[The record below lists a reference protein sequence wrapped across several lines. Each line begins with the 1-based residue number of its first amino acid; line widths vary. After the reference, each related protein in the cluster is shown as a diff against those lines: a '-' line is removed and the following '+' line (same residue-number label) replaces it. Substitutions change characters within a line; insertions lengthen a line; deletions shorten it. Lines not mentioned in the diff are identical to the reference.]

1 MPDIIDAT
9 SLALELLADKLSFL
23 ALSATSANAMLAD
36 YYNIIYIGIYMKKSL
51 WLFIGLF
58 VLITAIPACARVE
71 DIASLSVQIPYG
83 LKEGKGLA
91 VQNSSFQAYFS
102 VESFYQGDMYV
113 ELNILFPEG
122 FEIVEPDVYSFKLQ
136 TEYDNWYKFI
146 KINIPENIS
155 PGIYSIRT
163 IANISAGGEN
173 FRVER
178 ESLVRVVAAKE
189 LSQII
194 KINKVII
201 PISEEGE
208 ETQYQE
214 NSLVLKEQSP
224 LLKKISGGID
234 VLSPIAYVGIE
245 VENTGD
251 ENAVL
256 LVSFEILD
264 SNKNFVPGFER
275 PSMGGD
281 QKLNFAPVTMKA
293 NSKEII
299 TLPVYADEDTVLG
312 GNYILRSTV
321 KVFGSDFPASV
332 KETPV
337 NMIARNWTSIY
348 ITLIALILSIS
359 AFCFFMIKYR
369 QIFETFKTKHLVMI
383 SLFGTVAF
391 ATINVPMAFLWEI
404 SHAFLG
410 PFSSLFTGIFFEI
423 VWYAIIV
430 SLLILIPRIG
440 VISILIMVRFILNG
454 IVFGNFSPVIMISY
468 GFQAVAFEVALYLTG
483 ITRGKK
489 LEDRKISL
497 GINLGVADAL
507 SSYVS
512 FNLFMFMYRLFYA
525 DWYVMM
531 NLTINGFVY
540 TFIGVLLGI
549 TLGKKL
555 KKVVD

>member
-1 MPDIIDAT
+1 MKSRRLFTVLLVIIMLFAIRAY
-9 SLALELLADKLSFL
+9 AL
-23 ALSATSANAMLAD
+23 
-36 YYNIIYIGIYMKKSL
+36 
-51 WLFIGLF
+51 
-58 VLITAIPACARVE
+58 PVE

-102 VESFYQGDMYV
+102 VESFYQGD
-113 ELNILFPEG
+113 LDIDLKLKFPEG
-122 FEIVEPDVYSFKLQ
+122 FDIEEPEEYSFKLQ

-146 KINIPENIS
+146 KINIPENTS
-155 PGIYSIRT
+155 PGIYSIKT
-163 IANISAGGEN
+163 IVNISTGGEN
-173 FRVER
+173 FHIER
-178 ESLVRVVAAKE
+178 ESLVRVVSANE

-201 PISEEGE
+201 PISEEGD

-214 NSLVLKEQSP
+214 NSLVLKEKLP
-224 LLKKISGGID
+224 ILKKISGGND
-234 VLSPIAYVGIE
+234 PLFGVSDRFTPISYVGIE
-245 VENTGD
+245 VENKGE

-275 PSMGGD
+275 PTMSGD
-281 QKLNFAPVTMKA
+281 EKLNFVPVNMKA
-293 NSKEII
+293 SSKEII
-299 TLPVYADEDTVLG
+299 TLPVYASEDIVLG
-312 GNYILRSTV
+312 GDYISRSTV

-332 KETPV
+332 KENPV
-337 NMIARNWTSIY
+337 KVIARNWTSVY
-348 ITLIALILSIS
+348 ITLFALVLTVA
-359 AFCFFMIKYR
+359 AFSLFLAKHDA
-369 QIFETFKTKHLVMI
+369 IFRNFKTKYLVMI

-404 SHAFLG
+404 SHAILG
-410 PFSSLFTGIFFEI
+410 PFSSLFTGIFYEI

-430 SLLILIPRIG
+430 SLLLLIPRIG

-454 IVFGNFSPVIMISY
+454 VIFGNFSPVILLSY
-468 GFQAVAFEVALYLTG
+468 GFQVIALEAALYLTG
-483 ITRGKK
+483 ITRGIK
-489 LEDRKISL
+489 LEEKKVLLSF
-497 GINLGVADAL
+497 NLGVADAL

-512 FNLFMFMYRLFYA
+512 FNLFIFLYRLFYA
-525 DWYVMM
+525 DWYIIM

-540 TFIGVLLGI
+540 TFMGVLLGI

-555 KKVVD
+555 RKVVD

>member
-1 MPDIIDAT
+1 MNLI
-9 SLALELLADKLSFL
+9 
-23 ALSATSANAMLAD
+23 
-36 YYNIIYIGIYMKKSL
+36 KSL
-51 WLFIGLF
+51 VLFAIIAL
-58 VLITAIPACARVE
+58 TAIHAHALPVE

-91 VQNSSFQAYFS
+91 VENSSFQAFFS
-102 VESFYQGDMYV
+102 AESFYQGDLYV
-113 ELNILFPEG
+113 QLKIIFPEG
-122 FEIVEPDVYSFKLQ
+122 FEIQEPNEYSFKLQ

-146 KINIPENIS
+146 KINIPENTS
-155 PGIYSIRT
+155 SGIYSIKT
-163 IANISAGGEN
+163 IANISAGSEN
-173 FRVER
+173 FHVER
-178 ESLVRVVAAKE
+178 ESLVRVVSVEE

-194 KINKVII
+194 KINRVII

-214 NSLVLKEQSP
+214 NSFVLKEKSP
-224 LLKKISGGID
+224 ILKKMSGGGD
-234 VLSPIAYVGIE
+234 GFSPIAYVGIE
-245 VENTGD
+245 VENTGE

-281 QKLNFAPVTMKA
+281 QKLNFVPVNMKA
-293 NSKEII
+293 SSKEII
-299 TLPVYADEDTVLG
+299 TLPVYAGEDTVLG
-312 GNYILRSTV
+312 GTYILRSTV

-332 KETPV
+332 KENPV
-337 NMIARNWTSIY
+337 KVIARNWTSIY
-348 ITLIALILSIS
+348 ITLFALIISIS
-359 AFCFFMIKYR
+359 AFSLFMIKHR
-369 QIFETFKTKHLVMI
+369 QIFENFKTKYLVMI

-404 SHAFLG
+404 SHAIFG
-410 PFSSLFTGIFFEI
+410 PFSSLFTGIFYEI
-423 VWYAIIV
+423 VFYAIIV
-430 SLLILIPRIG
+430 SLLMLIPKIG
-440 VISILIMVRFILNG
+440 VISILIIVRFILNG
-454 IVFGNFSPVIMISY
+454 IVFGNFSPVFLISY
-468 GFQAVAFEVALYLTG
+468 GFQAVALEAALYLTG
-483 ITRGKK
+483 ITHGIKI
-489 LEDRKISL
+489 EDRKISL

-512 FNLFMFMYRLFYA
+512 FNLFIFMYRLFYA
-525 DWYVMM
+525 DWYIMM

-549 TLGKKL
+549 VLGKKL

>member
-1 MPDIIDAT
+1 MTSRRLFTVLFAII
-9 SLALELLADKLSFL
+9 
-23 ALSATSANAMLAD
+23 
-36 YYNIIYIGIYMKKSL
+36 
-51 WLFIGLF
+51 
-58 VLITAIPACARVE
+58 VLTAIHAHALPVE

-91 VQNSSFQAYFS
+91 VQNSSFQAFFS
-102 VESFYQGDMYV
+102 VESFYQGDLDV
-113 ELNILFPEG
+113 DLKIKFPEG
-122 FEIVEPDVYSFKLQ
+122 FEIQEPNEYSFKLQ

-146 KINIPENIS
+146 KINIPESTS
-155 PGIYSIRT
+155 PGIYSIKT
-163 IANISAGGEN
+163 IANISAGSES
-173 FRVER
+173 FHIER
-178 ESLVRVVAAKE
+178 ESLVRVVSAYE

-201 PISEEGE
+201 PSSEEGE

-214 NSLVLKEQSP
+214 NSLVLKEKSR
-224 LLKKISGGID
+224 LLKKLSGGKEHF
-234 VLSPIAYVGIE
+234 SPIAYAGIE
-245 VENTGD
+245 VENTGE

-264 SNKNFVPGFER
+264 ANKNFVPGFER

-281 QKLNFAPVTMKA
+281 QKLNFVPVNMKA
-293 NSKEII
+293 SSKEII
-299 TLPVYADEDTVLG
+299 TLPVYASEDIVLG
-312 GNYILRSTV
+312 GDYISRSTV

-332 KETPV
+332 KENPV
-337 NMIARNWTSIY
+337 KVIARNWTSIY
-348 ITLIALILSIS
+348 ITLFALILSIS
-359 AFCFFMIKYR
+359 AFSLFMIKHK
-369 QIFETFKTKHLVMI
+369 QIFENFKTKYLVMI

-404 SHAFLG
+404 SHAIFG
-410 PFSSLFTGIFFEI
+410 PFSSLFTGVFYEI

-440 VISILIMVRFILNG
+440 VISILIIVRFILSG
-454 IVFGNFSPVIMISY
+454 VIFGHFSPVIMISY
-468 GFQAVAFEVALYLTG
+468 GFQAVALEAALYLTG
-483 ITRGKK
+483 ITRGIKI
-489 LEDRKISL
+489 EDRKISL
-497 GINLGVADAL
+497 SINLGMADVL

-525 DWYVMM
+525 DWYIIM
-531 NLTINGFVY
+531 NLTISGFIY